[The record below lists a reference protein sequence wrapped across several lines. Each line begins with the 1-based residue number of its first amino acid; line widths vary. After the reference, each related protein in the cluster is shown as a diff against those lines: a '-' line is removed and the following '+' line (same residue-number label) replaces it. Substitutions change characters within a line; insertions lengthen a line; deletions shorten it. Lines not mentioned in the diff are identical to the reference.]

1 MIINRNFC
9 SIFQMI
15 FDVSCLYRTIFLSQD
30 PTCIANGASYRFA
43 TRGDSCTA
51 SYYNC
56 DSNNYAVLQ
65 SCPISQ
71 TGSYFNHITRQCN
84 SGTALSSCSSV
95 QAGNM
100 IYKFELITRNSF
112 FYESAMLKSECMFCM
127 ISKTW
132 TR

>member
-1 MIINRNFC
+1 MFDHHVLHLNFFINDHDINIMIMIINRNFC

-56 DSNNYAVLQ
+56 DSNNYAVIQ

-71 TGSYFNHITRQCN
+71 TGSYFNHITRQCE
-84 SGTALSSCSSV
+84 SGNAPTSCSSV
-95 QAGNM
+95 QAGKM
-100 IYKFELITRNSF
+100 IYNFTSF
-112 FYESAMLKSECMFCM
+112 K
-127 ISKTW
+127 
-132 TR
+132 